1 MPERA
6 WTELARRYGAMHVTP
21 ERETLMSE
29 GEGRMLPLTALGK
42 LTPVEFELAFAATDA
57 A

>member
-1 MPERA
+1 
-6 WTELARRYGAMHVTP
+6 MHVTP